1 MNAEGTPQS
10 PHIGPQQD
18 ATRRTPSGQGSATEQ
33 AAGAAHHAVDRAAES
48 AGKAEERLRDAAA
61 AGEQRLRE
69 KGEEARVVAERT
81 MDHVREY
88 TKENPLAAAG
98 IAFAAGVIL
107 SRLMS
112 R

>member
-1 MNAEGTPQS
+1 MNAGPDGTPRP
-10 PHIGPQQD
+10 PHIGPQPD
-18 ATRRTPSGQGSATEQ
+18 PASAEPRATAQGGGTPPD
-33 AAGAAHHAVDRAAES
+33 AAHRTAS
-48 AGKAEERLRDAAA
+48 STEERLREAAA

-69 KGEEARVVAERT
+69 TGEEARIAAERA

-107 SRLMS
+107 SRLFS

>member
-1 MNAEGTPQS
+1 MNPGPEGTPRS
-10 PHIGPQQD
+10 PHIDAGPDPAAQ
-18 ATRRTPSGQGSATEQ
+18 PG
-33 AAGAAHHAVDRAAES
+33 AAGASQDAPVRS
-48 AGKAEERLRDAAA
+48 STEERLREAAA

-69 KGEEARVVAERT
+69 TGEEARIVAERT

-107 SRLMS
+107 SRLLS

>member
-1 MNAEGTPQS
+1 MNAGPDGTPR
-10 PHIGPQQD
+10 PHIGPEQPD
-18 ATRRTPSGQGSATEQ
+18 PTASA
-33 AAGAAHHAVDRAAES
+33 APGARGGAS
-48 AGKAEERLRDAAA
+48 STEERLREAAA

-69 KGEEARVVAERT
+69 TGEEARIAAERAL
-81 MDHVREY
+81 DHAREY

-107 SRLMS
+107 SRLFS

>member
-1 MNAEGTPQS
+1 MNAGPDGTPRP
-10 PHIGPQQD
+10 PHSGPQPD
-18 ATRRTPSGQGSATEQ
+18 PTAPAEPRATGHGAGTTPGAGHRTASST
-33 AAGAAHHAVDRAAES
+33 
-48 AGKAEERLRDAAA
+48 EERLREAAA

-69 KGEEARVVAERT
+69 TGEEARIAAERA

-107 SRLMS
+107 SRLFS

>member
-1 MNAEGTPQS
+1 MNAGPEGTPRS
-10 PHIGPQQD
+10 PHLGAEADP
-18 ATRRTPSGQGSATEQ
+18 AAPPG
-33 AAGAAHHAVDRAAES
+33 AAGAAQGAEAA
-48 AGKAEERLRDAAA
+48 AGRSSTEERLREAAA

-69 KGEEARVVAERT
+69 TGEEARVVAERA

-107 SRLMS
+107 SRLLS

>member
-1 MNAEGTPQS
+1 MNAGPDGTPRP
-10 PHIGPQQD
+10 PHIGPQPD
-18 ATRRTPSGQGSATEQ
+18 PAASAESR
-33 AAGAAHHAVDRAAES
+33 AAGHGAGTPMDAAHRM
-48 AGKAEERLRDAAA
+48 AGSTEERLREAAA

-69 KGEEARVVAERT
+69 TGEEARIAAERA

-107 SRLMS
+107 SRLFS

>member
-1 MNAEGTPQS
+1 MNAGPESTPGGTPRS
-10 PHIGPQQD
+10 PHIGAEPD
-18 ATRRTPSGQGSATEQ
+18 PATPG
-33 AAGAAHHAVDRAAES
+33 AAGNPEGPRAAGRGS
-48 AGKAEERLRDAAA
+48 STEERLREAAA

-69 KGEEARVVAERT
+69 TGEEARVVAERA

-107 SRLMS
+107 SRLLS

>member
-1 MNAEGTPQS
+1 MNAGPEGTPRS
-10 PHIGPQQD
+10 PH
-18 ATRRTPSGQGSATEQ
+18 T
-33 AAGAAHHAVDRAAES
+33 GADPDRAAPPGTGGAS
-48 AGKAEERLRDAAA
+48 QGAHDTAGPGSTEERLREAAA

-69 KGEEARVVAERT
+69 TGEEARVVAERA

-107 SRLMS
+107 SRLLS

>member
-1 MNAEGTPQS
+1 MNAPE
-10 PHIGPQQD
+10 
-18 ATRRTPSGQGSATEQ
+18 SG
-33 AAGAAHHAVDRAAES
+33 AVS
-48 AGKAEERLRDAAA
+48 AEERLREAAA

-69 KGEEARVVAERT
+69 TGEEARVVAERA

-107 SRLMS
+107 SRLFS

>member
-1 MNAEGTPQS
+1 MNAGPDGTPRP
-10 PHIGPQQD
+10 PHIGPQPDSADSAEPPASEFGAGISQG
-18 ATRRTPSGQGSATEQ
+18 ATHRTASST
-33 AAGAAHHAVDRAAES
+33 
-48 AGKAEERLRDAAA
+48 EERLREAAA

-69 KGEEARVVAERT
+69 TGEEARIAAERA

-107 SRLMS
+107 SRLFS

>member
-1 MNAEGTPQS
+1 MNAGPEGPPRP
-10 PHIGPQQD
+10 PHIGPQPDPAAPAARSTAGHTAGTAED
-18 ATRRTPSGQGSATEQ
+18 APRRSASST
-33 AAGAAHHAVDRAAES
+33 
-48 AGKAEERLRDAAA
+48 EERLREAAA

-69 KGEEARVVAERT
+69 TGEEARIAAERA

-107 SRLMS
+107 SRLFS

>member
-1 MNAEGTPQS
+1 MNAGPEGTPRS
-10 PHIGPQQD
+10 PYV
-18 ATRRTPSGQGSATEQ
+18 SAGHDPAAPAG
-33 AAGAAHHAVDRAAES
+33 AAGASHGPQGAAASGS
-48 AGKAEERLRDAAA
+48 AEDRLRDAAA

-69 KGEEARVVAERT
+69 TGEEARVVAERA

-107 SRLMS
+107 SRLLS